1 MKFITTITAL
11 AALFPIIAL
20 AAAPTAEP
28 EEIVDLDDK
37 VPTET
42 LDIPAA
48 NITTAIAGID
58 YEASSPDEPALN
70 ERDLEERATK
80 QSDLTIQLYRNKGCR
95 GASFEVKARYD
106 TGYKFKIQSYKT
118 SRTMKLGEVLS
129 LYGGYGGDKCRRQTS
144 WTPQRMGKGC
154 HELGGQSVGGAKCI
168 KLWRHQG
175 FIY

>member
-20 AAAPTAEP
+20 AAAPTAEA
-28 EEIVDLDDK
+28 EEVVDLDDK

-70 ERDLEERATK
+70 ERDLEDRATK

-118 SRTMKLGEVLS
+118 SRTMKL
-129 LYGGYGGDKCRRQTS
+129 
-144 WTPQRMGKGC
+144 
-154 HELGGQSVGGAKCI
+154 
-168 KLWRHQG
+168 
-175 FIY
+175 